1 LIILEWLIGVEELLL
16 LSSFSGF
23 LFQAQSFF
31 LGHPCGYNE
40 RVFIH
45 FGAVLGSIKVRRDT
59 TAEKETTLLWV

>member
-1 LIILEWLIGVEELLL
+1 LIILEWLIGIEELL

-23 LFQAQSFF
+23 LFQAQSVF
-31 LGHPCGYNE
+31 LGRPCGYNE

>member
-23 LFQAQSFF
+23 LLLAQSVC

-40 RVFIH
+40 GVFID
-45 FGAVLGSIKVRRDT
+45 FGASNLNQFVFICPKAL
-59 TAEKETTLLWV
+59 KEQL

>member
-23 LFQAQSFF
+23 LFLAQCFF

-40 RVFIH
+40 RVFID
-45 FGAVLGSIKVRRDT
+45 FEPPA
-59 TAEKETTLLWV
+59 